1 MKHHQLLAWKAPA
14 SKQKQFHLKFYDWKY
29 DDVVISVLRSIRLPR
44 KPCNF
49 VEYLD
54 EKELYK
60 IFYRGNINKVVI
72 VMKAKYVQKN
82 ASKQIVLYCELG

>member
-1 MKHHQLLAWKAPA
+1 MKHHQLLVWKAPASKQTKQVHLLPPDKMKHHQLLVWKAPA

-54 EKELYK
+54 EKELY
-60 IFYRGNINKVVI
+60 
-72 VMKAKYVQKN
+72 
-82 ASKQIVLYCELG
+82 